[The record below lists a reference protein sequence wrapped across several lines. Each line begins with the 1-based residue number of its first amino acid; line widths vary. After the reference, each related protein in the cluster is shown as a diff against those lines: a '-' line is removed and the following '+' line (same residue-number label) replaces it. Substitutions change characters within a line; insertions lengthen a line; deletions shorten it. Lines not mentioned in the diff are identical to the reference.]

1 MSRNWPKTVPGASF
15 RGVPFQVEREDL
27 DNAGRYVAEHL
38 FAKAEDHGTE
48 DMGRKARRFRVGAY
62 LYGATADAD
71 AMDLVEVCSTPG
83 AGMLIL
89 PMLPGVMVR
98 CTGCSR
104 SAEKSK
110 QGFVG
115 FDLQFIEA
123 GAEGGGVPAIAL
135 GDRIAETVLN
145 TLPGLVGNALSTF
158 GSP

>member
-15 RGVPFQVEREDL
+15 RGTPFHVAREDV

-38 FAKAEDHGTE
+38 FAKAEEHGTE
-48 DMGRKARRFRVGAY
+48 DMGRKLRRFRVNAY
-62 LYGATADAD
+62 LCGDTADAD
-71 AMDLVEVCSTPG
+71 AMDLIEVCSTPG

-104 SAEKSK
+104 SAEKEK
-110 QGFVG
+110 QGFLG

-123 GAEGGGVPAIAL
+123 GATAGGFPAIPL
-135 GDRIAETVLN
+135 GDRIAETILDG
-145 TLPGLVGNALSTF
+145 LPDVVGDALSSF
-158 GSP
+158 GMN